1 MDLSNR
7 EKEIWIELVV
17 SMAVAI
23 YYFTNAYNA
32 GALFNIVNAELGKV
46 VVNAIILSITSTI
59 VLSIVFKQ
67 KSTEAKDERDIAI
80 ESKANSYSYYG
91 LCVFITIIIG
101 HIMISEGIGYFDNE
115 TPVSLD
121 SSAIMHLLL
130 VSMIVAGAIKSVTQI
145 IHYRYG
151 G

>member
-17 SMAVAI
+17 SVVVAI
-23 YYFTNAYNA
+23 YYFTNAYKA
-32 GALFNIVNAELGKV
+32 GGLIDIVNAELGKV
-46 VVNAIILSITSTI
+46 VVNAILISIASTI
-59 VLSIVFKQ
+59 ILSIVFNKRNL
-67 KSTEAKDERDIAI
+67 EAKDERDIAI
-80 ESKANSYSYYG
+80 ESKANSYAYYG

-101 HIMISEGIGYFDNE
+101 HIMISEGIGYFDNAN
-115 TPVSLD
+115 PVILS

-130 VSMIVAGAIKSVTQI
+130 ISLITVGAIKSVTQI
-145 IHYRYG
+145 IHYRCG